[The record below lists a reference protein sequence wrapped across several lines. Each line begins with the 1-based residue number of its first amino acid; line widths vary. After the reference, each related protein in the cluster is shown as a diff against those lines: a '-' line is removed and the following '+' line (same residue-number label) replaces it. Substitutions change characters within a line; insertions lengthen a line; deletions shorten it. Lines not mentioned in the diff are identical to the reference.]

1 MMQCSDIL
9 QLCIRHLYHSQERTE
24 HLTLVVLMM
33 LMLVVVAAA
42 AEILKMMVTM
52 MMMKLTFFL

>member
-9 QLCIRHLYHSQERTE
+9 QLCIRHLYHNQERTE
-24 HLTLVVLMM
+24 HLTLVV

-52 MMMKLTFFL
+52 TMKLTFFL